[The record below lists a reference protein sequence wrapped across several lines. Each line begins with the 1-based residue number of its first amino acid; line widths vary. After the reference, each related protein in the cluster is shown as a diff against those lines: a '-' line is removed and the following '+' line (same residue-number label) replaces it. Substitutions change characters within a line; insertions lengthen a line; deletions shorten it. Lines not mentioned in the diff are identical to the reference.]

1 LESINAVLI
10 HQGLH
15 QSVRIIEL
23 NKVAIIQMKSLV
35 DRPNAIKKINK

>member
-1 LESINAVLI
+1 
-10 HQGLH
+10 LH

-35 DRPNAIKKINK
+35 ENKSIKKLK